1 MSENKKDRPENNE
14 KAAVSRTE
22 RKPDNNNNNNNNN
35 RKNSRPARPAGP
47 RQNPAMRAAALKQSA
62 ASRSGNGPKQNPN
75 MKAAAEASRQRQ
87 EQEKKAE
94 SDRKAEPVRK
104 PEPAK
109 KKEKKSTD
117 RKLYAPANGK
127 LIPLSS
133 VADPVLANKML
144 GEGIAVD
151 ISGSQIVAPCSG
163 TVVMISN
170 YCHAIGIESDLGDS
184 VLVHIGMDT
193 ANYKGKG
200 FEVLVSDSQKVKP
213 GQPLVRLDRKFFE
226 QQNADLTTC
235 VIVTNADWGDYQIL
249 EGETAAAGRTPVMEK
264 TV

>member
-1 MSENKKDRPENNE
+1 MRLQNGWINMPANEKNERSARPEKAERDRRPE
-14 KAAVSRTE
+14 KRSSRSSHAGTSRTN
-22 RKPDNNNNNNNNN
+22 PA
-35 RKNSRPARPAGP
+35 SRPGAVTPRSSAARQSSKTAAQNARPAP
-47 RQNPAMRAAALKQSA
+47 VMQQ
-62 ASRSGNGPKQNPN
+62 ASRMQ
-75 MKAAAEASRQRQ
+75 
-87 EQEKKAE
+87 
-94 SDRKAEPVRK
+94 PV
-104 PEPAK
+104 K

-151 ISGSQIVAPCSG
+151 ITGSQIVSPCSG

-170 YCHAIGIESDLGDS
+170 NSHAIGIESDLGDS

-193 ANYKGKG
+193 AAFKGRG
-200 FEVLVSDSQKVKP
+200 FDVLVSDSQKVKP

-235 VIVTNADWGDYQIL
+235 VIVTSAERGDYLVL

-264 TV
+264 AAQ

>member
-1 MSENKKDRPENNE
+1 MPENKKDRPERND
-14 KAAVSRTE
+14 KAAASRVD
-22 RKPDNNNNNNNNN
+22 RKPET
-35 RKNSRPARPAGP
+35 RKNARPARPAGP
-47 RQNPAMRAAALKQSA
+47 RQNPAMREAALKQSQ
-62 ASRSGNGPKQNPN
+62 ASRAGHGPRQNPN
-75 MKAAAEASRQRQ
+75 MKPAASDAARARA
-87 EQEKKAE
+87 EQE
-94 SDRKAEPVRK
+94 RKAEISRKMEAARK

-170 YCHAIGIESDLGDS
+170 YKHAIGIESDLGDS

-264 TV
+264 TA